1 MTKDDLSF
9 GGIYLLVKDNTVVYV
24 GKSDSNIYNRVR
36 SHKELKQFDYA
47 IAYKINS
54 LSDIAILEVVFI
66 NILLPELNI
75 CSKSA
80 DDMSIKVNIPKKL
93 IEDIVLFNILPT
105 GPIEITRVSSSIPE
119 QITAMIISNSSELH
133 DVRKTMLSAS
143 EYGNF
148 SIFQKTIGAWIDYDR
163 MKKSGVKITMANIAS
178 NHGSS
183 VSEKGIS
190 RVARVAKKIG
200 PDELE
205 KAMRNGYYQAENGI
219 KLNSIISLHDYIYN
233 K

>member
-1 MTKDDLSF
+1 
-9 GGIYLLVKDNTVVYV
+9 
-24 GKSDSNIYNRVR
+24 
-36 SHKELKQFDYA
+36 
-47 IAYKINS
+47 
-54 LSDIAILEVVFI
+54 
-66 NILLPELNI
+66 
-75 CSKSA
+75 
-80 DDMSIKVNIPKKL
+80 
-93 IEDIVLFNILPT
+93 
-105 GPIEITRVSSSIPE
+105 
-119 QITAMIISNSSELH
+119 MIISNSSELH

-233 K
+233 Q